1 MYKEIK
7 DALLSTIIS
16 ILFTAI
22 FSLVMTFILGNQGE
36 IIYCSVL
43 SNDKYVN
50 NIIIKNMQKNEYL
63 NDLSILINE
72 EIEIKDN
79 VIFVNGVESKIEKNN
94 IELNRIKPK
103 EIISISFETDN
114 IINDKNLFLIKS
126 QQKIGIENFNKKE
139 NLNIYWFVL
148 MGFYGLVNFIIYL
161 IDNIKSNK
169 RYENYNKKLEAAEKS
184 NASCENTI
192 NELIKKEN
200 VNRVIFVKEMNDM
213 EKELKFYQQII
224 LKCVNKGMTKNELE
238 TVISKN
244 LKTFNK
250 KKIKHLSYNDLY
262 KMVSELAETFDTNNK
277 EKERVCK

>member
-161 IDNIKSNK
+161 LDNIKSNK
-169 RYENYNKKLEAAEKS
+169 RYKQCY
-184 NASCENTI
+184 
-192 NELIKKEN
+192 
-200 VNRVIFVKEMNDM
+200 
-213 EKELKFYQQII
+213 
-224 LKCVNKGMTKNELE
+224 
-238 TVISKN
+238 
-244 LKTFNK
+244 
-250 KKIKHLSYNDLY
+250 
-262 KMVSELAETFDTNNK
+262 
-277 EKERVCK
+277 